1 MSGPPLSGSEG
12 DVLAAVNELSH
23 TVEVAGVGAG
33 SGNDVIRLERRSGN
47 AGPAASTLGLG
58 TPVESHAA

>member
-1 MSGPPLSGSEG
+1 
-12 DVLAAVNELSH
+12 VLAAVNELSH